1 MKNRYRSS
9 NYSEGEK
16 LPRTSQLSISITPD
30 QKTRLNEYALNKKV
44 SISKVIRELLKENGI
59 IGTNSNKAD

>member
-16 LPRTSQLSISITPD
+16 LPRTSQLSISITPG
-30 QKTRLNEYALNKKV
+30 QKTDLTDYALTKKV

-59 IGTNSNKAD
+59 IGANKNKVN